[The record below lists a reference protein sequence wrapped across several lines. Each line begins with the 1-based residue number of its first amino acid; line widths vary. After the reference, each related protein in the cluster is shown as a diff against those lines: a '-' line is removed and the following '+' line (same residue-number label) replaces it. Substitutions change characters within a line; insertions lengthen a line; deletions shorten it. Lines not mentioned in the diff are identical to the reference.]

1 MNRVKRRVNG
11 IAAFAL
17 ALVCLVAA
25 AAAVADDG
33 GSDGATEIPTG
44 PLTLEQC
51 MRLALEQ
58 NPGIVA
64 SRQDVIG
71 ARAGLTRS
79 RSSYYPQL
87 SLAATEALGGD
98 TDSDEIDRSEELDI
112 VLRQTLWQSGLR
124 QSVAQSAA
132 GLASAEFG
140 YAAAAQ
146 SLLEQAAR
154 DYYGA
159 LAAERLVEVAEDA
172 VASAMSHLEDVRA
185 RIEVG
190 VTAEV
195 DEFTAQDDLARSRL
209 ALIDARSSVRVSYA
223 RLTTTLGLSPLTSVK
238 LAQPSPLADED
249 VPTLAEALA
258 TAEATRPDILRSRA
272 SLEGARNGVRRAEIN
287 RGPTTDVSG
296 RYGWG
301 YTDWSRRDPSW
312 DVTLSLAWP
321 LFDGFSTAAEV
332 TSARA
337 SYARSEAQ
345 LQGALNEVGLE
356 VETALA
362 EVERN
367 RERVA
372 ASAQSMAAADARL
385 RAAEGRYQEGVGIL
399 LEVTD
404 ARASATDALVSQVQ
418 AEYDY
423 RIALVGLRRVLG
435 TLVGPEANE
444 R

>member
-1 MNRVKRRVNG
+1 MSNRVKRRVNG

-17 ALVCLVAA
+17 ALVCSA

-33 GSDGATEIPTG
+33 GSAGPPETAAG
-44 PLTLEQC
+44 PLTLAQC

-58 NPGIVA
+58 NPGLVG
-64 SRQDVIG
+64 SRQGVIG

-87 SLAATEALGGD
+87 SLAATEAVRSDAAGD
-98 TDSDEIDRSEELDI
+98 DTERTEDVDV
-112 VLRQTLWQSGLR
+112 VLRQTLWQSGRR
-124 QSVAQSAA
+124 QSVAESTA

-146 SLLEQAAR
+146 SLLEQVAR

-159 LAAERLVEVAEDA
+159 LAAERLVEVTEDA
-172 VASAMSHLEDVRA
+172 VASATSHLEDVQV

-190 VTAEV
+190 VAAEV
-195 DEFTAQDDLARSRL
+195 DEFTAQDDLARARL
-209 ALIDARSSVRVSYA
+209 TLIDSRSSVRVSYA
-223 RLTTTLGLSPLTSVK
+223 RLTTTMGLSPLTSVE
-238 LAQPSPLADED
+238 LAQPSPLTTEA
-249 VPTLAEALA
+249 VPTLTEALA
-258 TAEATRPDILRSRA
+258 TAEETRPDILSARA

-296 RYGWG
+296 RYGSG
-301 YTDWSRRDPSW
+301 YTDWTRRDPSW
-312 DVTLSLAWP
+312 EVSLTLAWP
-321 LFDGFSTAAEV
+321 LFDGFATAAEV

-337 SYARSEAQ
+337 SYARSQAQ
-345 LQGALNEVGLE
+345 LQGALNEAALE
-356 VETALA
+356 VETSLA
-362 EVERN
+362 EVERT

-372 ASAQSMAAADARL
+372 ASALSVAAADARL

-404 ARASATDALVSQVQ
+404 ARASLTDALLSQVR

-423 RIALVGLRRVLG
+423 RISRVGLRQVLG